1 MVAIS
6 DFYRDCDMADT
17 SDMFNT
23 FLGPLSFIQQSVLYK
38 FTDSCSSDTD
48 RDEGSPDSCSPTLEK
63 RMKECDPSKSPTTCR
78 HFSRSRSRSREHKR
92 KGDNEGKKHRSRS
105 RSKEVI
111 NTL

>member
-1 MVAIS
+1 
-6 DFYRDCDMADT
+6 MA
-17 SDMFNT
+17 
-23 FLGPLSFIQQSVLYK
+23 
-38 FTDSCSSDTD
+38 SSDTD